1 VPYLCHAVLD
11 LVIDGETG
19 LWHLSNGEALTWADF
34 GQVLAE
40 TLGLDPRLIRPAPVS
55 EFGWRARRPQ
65 KAPLATERGRRL
77 PDLAR
82 AIERYAGRMRDK
94 LVAPGPRPADGD
106 GRVGW
111 VA

>member
-1 VPYLCHAVLD
+1 VLD

-19 LWHLSNGEALTWADF
+19 LWHLSNGEAVTWADF
-34 GQVLAE
+34 GQTLAE
-40 TLGLDPRLIRPAPVS
+40 TLGLDRRLIRPAPAAD
-55 EFGWRARRPQ
+55 FGWRARRPQ

-77 PDLAR
+77 PTLDR
-82 AIERYAGRMRDK
+82 AIEHYASRMRDT
-94 LVAPGPRPADGD
+94 LITPAARAQDGE